1 MQALFLFY
9 SLPSTK
15 IDLSV
20 NIQKRP
26 SETDWF
32 QTAFSLSTLLPNY
45 NKVNKQDLFFIQNL
59 TDNLAHV
66 FGQTFLCIDAL

>member
-26 SETDWF
+26 SETNWF
-32 QTAFSLSTLLPNY
+32 QTAFSLSIPIAKL
-45 NKVNKQDLFFIQNL
+45 Q
-59 TDNLAHV
+59 
-66 FGQTFLCIDAL
+66 